1 MIPLKAY
8 PERARTPPRRA
19 LFTFRTSRAID
30 CGYKACPGLA
40 GDAMTDI
47 PDLQR
52 VTTEYVAVEDRV
64 RISGEAADGATV
76 VLWLTQRLL
85 NLLVP
90 RLTGGLEQ
98 PDSTS
103 DALMQGF
110 AQQAAEASLSPQPA
124 VEAAAPSASW
134 RVDSVDIL
142 SGPDGVALTFR
153 SDEGPAARLSLAN
166 EPLRQWL
173 SILRRQY
180 QAAGWIDRVW
190 PVWMEDDMRPAARP
204 DATPLH

>member
-1 MIPLKAY
+1 
-8 PERARTPPRRA
+8 
-19 LFTFRTSRAID
+19 
-30 CGYKACPGLA
+30 
-40 GDAMTDI
+40 MTDI
-47 PDLQR
+47 PELQR

-64 RISGEAADGATV
+64 RISGEAADGATI

-85 NLLVP
+85 NLLAP
-90 RLTGGLEQ
+90 SLTSGLER
-98 PDSTS
+98 PDSAS
-103 DALMQGF
+103 DALLQGF

-124 VEAAAPSASW
+124 VEATTPATSW

-153 SDEGPAARLSLAN
+153 SDDGPAARLTLAN

-173 SILRRQY
+173 GILRRQY

-190 PVWMEDDMRPAARP
+190 PAWMEDDMRPAARP
-204 DATPLH
+204 DAIPFH